1 MPQRLNGK
9 QAWETMPVLSFIAFQ
24 RILQNRND
32 FLTKISGLQDLAIA
46 RILQGEIDNA
56 LTGSVQVRE
65 EMLIVRR
72 RQAQRAAKLVDEVV
86 KHAQMTAQRDRID
99 RVAVHEFALRS
110 IGIWIHV
117 IIQRRDRLCGHIDIR
132 DLVHTV
138 MREMLRM
145 RGALAQQIHIV
156 VFHDHEIWVDMIWLL
171 PFGDQLLA
179 QVIMQISKGNGLALL
194 YGREQCLDVLE
205 QRRAVDLAAVFQM
218 YAFMKLFFEAA
229 ALGGQQL
236 ADQRF

>member
-9 QAWETMPVLSFIAFQ
+9 QARETMPVLSFIAFQ

-46 RILQGEIDNA
+46 RILQGKIDDA

-65 EMLIVRR
+65 EMLIVRW

-110 IGIWIHV
+110 IG
-117 IIQRRDRLCGHIDIR
+117 
-132 DLVHTV
+132 TV
-138 MREMLRM
+138 SYTHLT
-145 RGALAQQIHIV
+145 
-156 VFHDHEIWVDMIWLL
+156 L
-171 PFGDQLLA
+171 PT
-179 QVIMQISKGNGLALL
+179 K
-194 YGREQCLDVLE
+194 LE
-205 QRRAVDLAAVFQM
+205 V
-218 YAFMKLFFEAA
+218 
-229 ALGGQQL
+229 
-236 ADQRF
+236 

>member
-1 MPQRLNGK
+1 
-9 QAWETMPVLSFIAFQ
+9 MPVLSFIAFQ

-46 RILQGEIDNA
+46 RILQGEIDDA

-117 IIQRRDRLCGHIDIR
+117 IIQRRDRLCGCIDIR

-179 QVIMQISKGNGLALL
+179 QVIMQISKGDGLA
-194 YGREQCLDVLE
+194 R
-205 QRRAVDLAAVFQM
+205 
-218 YAFMKLFFEAA
+218 
-229 ALGGQQL
+229 
-236 ADQRF
+236 